1 MCKEKQSDERR
12 DWCVFV
18 YPPRVIM
25 MHTRWS
31 QIGCVSCTF
40 LHYDVKPIVVRVCI
54 KISLIL
60 RLTGYVG
67 RNEYVI
73 SNIEVS
79 QHYFSF
85 FSLAWTRWR
94 TRYVHLTHFL
104 LLLSCF
110 FFFVALLYTRL
121 LLHRIFNGTMSAPV
135 DSASLIG
142 GRVLRLHDPRI
153 RSARCMFERLSN
165 IKLLVL
171 VTKMNVS
178 WIRRWDMFFLLLEHD
193 IRVSFPHIQI
203 CRSA

>member
-110 FFFVALLYTRL
+110 FFFLSRYYTRGCFYIVFL
-121 LLHRIFNGTMSAPV
+121 TAQWAHRLAV
-135 DSASLIG
+135 
-142 GRVLRLHDPRI
+142 
-153 RSARCMFERLSN
+153 
-165 IKLLVL
+165 
-171 VTKMNVS
+171 
-178 WIRRWDMFFLLLEHD
+178 RRWLADVFSGCTILALEAHGVCLKGYR
-193 IRVSFPHIQI
+193 I
-203 CRSA
+203 

>member
-1 MCKEKQSDERR
+1 MDA
-12 DWCVFV
+12 FL
-18 YPPRVIM
+18 
-25 MHTRWS
+25 
-31 QIGCVSCTF
+31 SCTF

-73 SNIEVS
+73 NNIEVS

-85 FSLAWTRWR
+85 FFTCMNPMKDPICTSHSFFTI
-94 TRYVHLTHFL
+94 TVV
-104 LLLSCF
+104 F
-110 FFFVALLYTRL
+110 FFFVVLLYTRL

-135 DSASLIG
+135 GSASLIG

-178 WIRRWDMFFLLLEHD
+178 
-193 IRVSFPHIQI
+193 
-203 CRSA
+203 

>member
-12 DWCVFV
+12 NWCVFV

-31 QIGCVSCTF
+31 QIAFLSCTF
-40 LHYDVKPIVVRVCI
+40 LHCDVKSIVVRVCI

-73 SNIEVS
+73 SSIEES

-85 FSLAWTRWR
+85 FFFTCMNGR
-94 TRYVHLTHFL
+94 TRYMHISLIFYYHCRV
-104 LLLSCF
+104 
-110 FFFVALLYTRL
+110 FFVALLYTRL

-135 DSASLIG
+135 GSASSIG

-153 RSARCMFERLSN
+153 GSARRMFGRLSN

-193 IRVSFPHIQI
+193 IRVFFPHIQI
-203 CRSA
+203 CRSL